1 MSRLG
6 VRDWPRHPCLLCRCL
21 QTSTST
27 TAGATARA
35 ARSAVFA
42 VGMLAAR
49 AVLASTGKN
58 ADLEDMIKAA
68 KRPAAKRPAATASKP
83 ATSKPVTGKAATSSA
98 KGPVAN
104 ASTSKAPPKELANP
118 GTPQVEQPPEPV
130 PLQAPPKELANPG
143 PPQVEQ
149 QPESVPSQALRP
161 EPVVGSVRV
170 RYNHYNSAFN
180 LSDGTLQW
188 SDVDEEY
195 CISYV
200 FKGAF
205 RPRLLDKSRAYFE
218 RDAAGC
224 FAGLHDGG
232 EYTLVVEEDEAAEAA
247 ATAADPRRAAGV
259 RAAEPVMGV
268 NAASSRITAELKT
281 LSVEELAGQS
291 DRYRALKEARD
302 LEDVL
307 YSGT

>member
-1 MSRLG
+1 MSR
-6 VRDWPRHPCLLCRCL
+6 
-21 QTSTST
+21 
-27 TAGATARA
+27 A
-35 ARSAVFA
+35 ANNS
-42 VGMLAAR
+42 
-49 AVLASTGKN
+49 
-58 ADLEDMIKAA
+58 DLEDMIKAAKRPAA

-104 ASTSKAPPKELANP
+104 ASSSAKGPVANASTSKALPKELANAD
-118 GTPQVEQPPEPV
+118 TPQVEEQPEP
-130 PLQAPPKELANPG
+130 
-143 PPQVEQ
+143 
-149 QPESVPSQALRP
+149 VPSQALRP

-170 RYNHYNSAFN
+170 RYNHYNQSFN

-224 FAGLHDGG
+224 FATLDDGG

>member
-1 MSRLG
+1 MSR
-6 VRDWPRHPCLLCRCL
+6 
-21 QTSTST
+21 
-27 TAGATARA
+27 A
-35 ARSAVFA
+35 
-42 VGMLAAR
+42 
-49 AVLASTGKN
+49 GKN
-58 ADLEDMIKAA
+58 SDLEDMIKAA
-68 KRPAAKRPAATASKP
+68 KRPAAKRPAAKRPTATASKP

-98 KGPVAN
+98 EGPVGN
-104 ASTSKAPPKELANP
+104 APTSKAPPKELANAD
-118 GTPQVEQPPEPV
+118 TPQVEEQPEP
-130 PLQAPPKELANPG
+130 
-143 PPQVEQ
+143 
-149 QPESVPSQALRP
+149 VPSQALRP

-170 RYNHYNSAFN
+170 RYNHYNQSFN

-224 FAGLHDGG
+224 FAALHDGG

>member
-1 MSRLG
+1 MSR
-6 VRDWPRHPCLLCRCL
+6 
-21 QTSTST
+21 
-27 TAGATARA
+27 A
-35 ARSAVFA
+35 
-42 VGMLAAR
+42 
-49 AVLASTGKN
+49 GKN
-58 ADLEDMIKAA
+58 SDLEDMIKGAKRPAA
-68 KRPAAKRPAATASKP
+68 KRPAVKRPAATASKP
-83 ATSKPVTGKAATSSA
+83 ATCKPVTGKAATSSA
-98 KGPVAN
+98 EGPVGN
-104 ASTSKAPPKELANP
+104 ASTSKAPPKELANAD
-118 GTPQVEQPPEPV
+118 TPQDLVEEQPEP
-130 PLQAPPKELANPG
+130 
-143 PPQVEQ
+143 
-149 QPESVPSQALRP
+149 VPSQALRP

-170 RYNHYNSAFN
+170 RYNHYNQSFN

-224 FAGLHDGG
+224 FAALHDGG